1 MLLAIDVGN
10 TQTVI
15 GLFDGDELV
24 TSWRIATDAT
34 ATSDE
39 IRIKLGGLFALNG
52 WREAEVDAV
61 GLASVVPPLT
71 EAWTAVAGSA
81 WGVDPVVIGPGVRTG
96 LDIAVDDPSEVG
108 ADRIANAI
116 AAIER
121 FGAPVLVVD
130 FGTATTIDVID
141 GRSRYRGGTIS
152 PGVETSADALFA
164 QAARLYKVDLDTPGH
179 TIGTNTRDSIQAGV
193 ILGEAARIDGL
204 VDRIV
209 AELGEEPRVVATGGL
224 AARVASVSRTIEEVD
239 ESLTLLGIRSIHRM
253 NRRQ

>member
-1 MLLAIDVGN
+1 MLLSVDVGN

-39 IRIKLGGLFALNG
+39 LRIKLGGLFALNG
-52 WREAEVDAV
+52 FEESEVDAV
-61 GLASVVPPLT
+61 ALASVVPALT
-71 EAWTAVAGSA
+71 EGWVAVAGSA

-96 LDIAVDDPSEVG
+96 LDIAVDDPGEVG

-141 GRSRYRGGTIS
+141 RDKRYRGGTIS
-152 PGVETSADALFA
+152 PGIETSTDALFA
-164 QAARLYKVDLDTPGH
+164 HAARLYKVDLDTPDH
-179 TIGTNTRDSIQAGV
+179 AIGTNTRDSLQAG
-193 ILGEAARIDGL
+193 ILYGEAARIDGL
-204 VDRIV
+204 VDRIS
-209 AELGEEPRVVATGGL
+209 AELDDTPTVVATGGL
-224 AARVASVSRTIEEVD
+224 ATRVADISRTIGEVD
-239 ESLTLLGIRSIHRM
+239 EDLTLRGIRSIHLM
-253 NRRQ
+253 NRR